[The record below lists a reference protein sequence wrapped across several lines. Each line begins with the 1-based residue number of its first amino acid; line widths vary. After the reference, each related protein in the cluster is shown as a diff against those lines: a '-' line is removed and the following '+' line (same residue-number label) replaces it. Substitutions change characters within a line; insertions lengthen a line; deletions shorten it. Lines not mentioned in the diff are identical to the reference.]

1 MTKTLKKRIIKNKTL
16 KITLNKKNKFI
27 KDLLKEW
34 KKQTNGT
41 ITLDKSEE
49 DYNGDYYLSI
59 EKIDNY
65 NNHIHLIL
73 HNFNK
78 NHNSYNNIIYVMKK
92 INMKTSEIL
101 HSNAIKLNI
110 NSDPKKIVKNMIK
123 NFNKFNN
130 S

>member
-1 MTKTLKKRIIKNKTL
+1 MTKTHKKRIIKNKTL

-41 ITLDKSEE
+41 NTLDKSEE
-49 DYNGDYYLSI
+49 HYIGDYYLTIQKNDS
-59 EKIDNY
+59 Y

-73 HNFNK
+73 RNFNK

-92 INMKTSEIL
+92 IDKEKQQIIHSKAVKINIL
-101 HSNAIKLNI
+101 SNPDKVVI
-110 NSDPKKIVKNMIK
+110 NMIK
-123 NFNKFNN
+123 NFNKFND